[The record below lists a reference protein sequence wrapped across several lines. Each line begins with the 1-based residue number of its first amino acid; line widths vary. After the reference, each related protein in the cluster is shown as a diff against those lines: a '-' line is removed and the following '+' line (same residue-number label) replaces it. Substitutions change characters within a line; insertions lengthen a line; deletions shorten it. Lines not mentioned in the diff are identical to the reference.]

1 MGKGRYTVAL
11 YEFHVAFLNP
21 INNPYPSLK
30 KISIPLFSGTRVPG
44 CGTLFE
50 EPGCVR
56 TFHPPRLPSNLCRST
71 AHEAPRTSKS
81 SIARGVALVRAA

>member
-44 CGTLFE
+44 CALCLTLRNRAASERFT
-50 EPGCVR
+50 PHASR
-56 TFHPPRLPSNLCRST
+56 RIS
-71 AHEAPRTSKS
+71 AEAPHTKL
-81 SIARGVALVRAA
+81 RGRQSPA

>member
-44 CGTLFE
+44 PLGVE
-50 EPGCVR
+50 
-56 TFHPPRLPSNLCRST
+56 LCLRNRAASERFT
-71 AHEAPRTSKS
+71 PHASRRISAEAPHTKL
-81 SIARGVALVRAA
+81 RGRQSPA